1 MCGIVGVVSKT
12 NSTLNIAVEALKRLE
27 YRGYDSFGVSVLHPG
42 HPGLISTKKAV
53 GSVIEHSGNHFFD
66 SVSDGKITIAH
77 TRWATHGGVTEK
89 NAHPHLSFDGAFS
102 LVHNGVIENHRELRE
117 KLLATGIKFE
127 SETDTEVVA
136 HLLAFHFGE
145 TGDILES
152 LRRTIVQIHGEYAI
166 AFTTIHDQDHIYGV
180 RFKSPLGFGQT
191 EELGMIASDQR
202 AIGPLTPNMTFLEDG
217 DVLVLSAESASV
229 YNLHANGSLAPVERK
244 VISLPWAKDSS
255 ELNGYP
261 HHMVKEIHEAEAAVQ
276 NAFSLSEEVLN
287 AVVEDLG
294 GKDISITGAGS
305 AFYVSQIGQYFF
317 SQLADTY
324 TRVHPSDEIRSLVS
338 FNGHDH
344 LIAVSQSGETFD
356 TLEAVR
362 EALNSGS
369 TVTSINN
376 VYGSSCQ
383 RIAQY
388 PIFQGAGTET
398 CVLSTKS
405 IVSQVLILYRLA
417 KLLGRKRNLITP
429 AEYDAMS
436 NGEKDFGKILQV
448 LFEEQEEHIKSIGS
462 RNKLVDN
469 WFFIGRGVHYPVAM
483 ESALKFKEVSYL
495 HAEGM
500 PAGFFKHGTIS
511 LIDNRFFTVAFLPG
525 KETDPD
531 TYRFTLSNISE
542 IQARGGKIIA
552 IGHDADISKDIG
564 QIQDYI
570 ALPSINRYLDPVLEL
585 ITGQLLAY
593 YCAASLGRNIDKPR
607 ALAKSVTVR

>member
-1 MCGIVGVVSKT
+1 
-12 NSTLNIAVEALKRLE
+12 
-27 YRGYDSFGVSVLHPG
+27 VL

-53 GSVIEHSGNHFFD
+53 GSVIEHSGKHFFD

-117 KLLATGIKFE
+117 KLLAAGIKFE
-127 SETDTEVVA
+127 SDTDTEVVA
-136 HLLAFHFGE
+136 HLLAVHFNE
-145 TGDILES
+145 TGDVLES

-166 AFTTIHDQDHIYGV
+166 VFTTVHDQDHIYGA

-229 YNLHANGSLAPVERK
+229 YHLNANGSLAPVERK

-255 ELNGYP
+255 DLNGYP

-287 AVVEDLG
+287 AVVEDLA

-362 EALNSGS
+362 EALSSGS

-388 PIFQGAGTET
+388 PIFQGAGTEV

-417 KLLGRKRNLITP
+417 KLLGRKRNLITSV
-429 AEYDAMS
+429 EYDAMS
-436 NGEKDFGKILQV
+436 EGEKTFGKILRV
-448 LFEEQEEHIKSIGS
+448 LFEEREEHIKSIGS

-511 LIDNRFFTVAFLPG
+511 LIDDRFFTVAFLPS

-570 ALPSINRYLDPVLEL
+570 AIPSINRYLDPVLEL